1 MSRLAKKAP
10 SLCSDSPLDKAEVQT
25 KLRHLSQLLRSCV
38 GPSGRLKQV
47 HNNIGG
53 QVTTT
58 STSCVLL
65 AAISSSHPL
74 LNLIIQ
80 SVRSHVSRFCDCGL
94 QAGILCISLIEASE
108 RGALRG
114 SVAIRVYK
122 HLLSLCDAYLHQDKC
137 GCVVQLDFSSSQNFI
152 TLARS
157 VVSSKPACVLT
168 GAEQLHISTLLVKSF
183 LLTVPCS
190 SPGSAALGRTITM
203 PMEGLPV
210 LDSAVF
216 PGVLLDLPEFI
227 TEFHTSG
234 PLRVALFAIS
244 LAGDLPGIG
253 DGTVEVH
260 QGVDTDSQ
268 VVDELMKIAEQ
279 VVQDEVKLLVC
290 QKVVHPVLQ
299 HYLRSHGVV
308 VVERVGIRFMEP
320 LAELTGARPVGTL
333 HTAIPSKAYG
343 EVKNVQLRPFGS
355 KNLLHLH
362 PAEQSVTCTMVL
374 CHRNETML
382 NELKVACQKAE
393 HVLRLTLRE
402 PKSLLGGGC
411 TETHLAAYI
420 RHQCEHNNRE
430 TASTLGCT
438 PGEYLLGVEAFCS
451 SLECVARALEHSHSS
466 SIIDPTGAHHWT
478 LQADVTPEQ
487 MQSHVCGC
495 GLRNNYKRSCSMTE
509 GPGFSPELPEETALR
524 CRVLDSFTAKKN
536 ALQVAVETA
545 NIVLDVNFIIQDK
558 N

>member
-10 SLCSDSPLDKAEVQT
+10 SLCTDLPLDNAEVQS
-25 KLRHLSQLLRSCV
+25 KLRVLAQLLRSCF
-38 GPSGRLKQV
+38 GPYGRLKQV
-47 HNNIGG
+47 RNNIGG

-80 SVRSHVSRFCDCGL
+80 SVRNHVSRFCDCGL
-94 QAGILCISLIEASE
+94 QAGILCLSLIDESKKA
-108 RGALRG
+108 ALRG
-114 SVAIRVYK
+114 GVAIRVYK
-122 HLLSLCDAYLHQDKC
+122 HLLSLCSTYLHQDNC
-137 GCVVQLDFSSSQNFI
+137 GCVVNLDFSSSQNFI

-168 GAEQLHISTLLVKSF
+168 DPEQRHISTLLVKSF
-183 LLTVPCS
+183 LLTVPCN
-190 SPGSAALGRTITM
+190 SPGSVSLGKIITV
-203 PMEGLPV
+203 PVEGLPV

-216 PGVLLDLPEFI
+216 PGVLLDLPDAF
-227 TEFHTSG
+227 TNSHGSG
-234 PLRVALFAIS
+234 PLRVALFAVS

-260 QGVDTDSQ
+260 RGVDTDSQ
-268 VVDELMKIAEQ
+268 IVDELMKTAEQ
-279 VVQDEVKLLVC
+279 VVKDEVKLVVC
-290 QKVVHPVLQ
+290 QKVIHPVLQ

-320 LAELTGARPVGTL
+320 LAELTGAQPVGTL
-333 HTAIPSKAYG
+333 HTSIPSKAYG
-343 EVKNVQLRPFGS
+343 EVKNVQFRQFGS
-355 KNLLHLH
+355 KKLLHLH
-362 PAEQSVTCTMVL
+362 PAEQSVTCTMIL

-382 NELKVACQKAE
+382 NELKVVCQKAE

-402 PKSLLGGGC
+402 PKALLGGGC

-420 RHQCEHNNRE
+420 RHQCKNSRTE
-430 TASTLGCT
+430 TASALGCT
-438 PGEYLLGVEAFCS
+438 AGEYLLGVEAFCS
-451 SLECVARALEHSHSS
+451 SLESIARALEHSRGDTV
-466 SIIDPTGAHHWT
+466 IDPTSAHHWT
-478 LQADVTPEQ
+478 LQADVIPGQ
-487 MQSHVCGC
+487 MQDHFCGC
-495 GLRNNYKRSCSMTE
+495 GLKNDYETSCLKT
-509 GPGFSPELPEETALR
+509 GGAGFSPQRPEETVLP
-524 CRVLDSFTAKKN
+524 CRVLDSFTAKIN